1 MTGGRDD
8 VRRETP
14 DLAAFPDPD
23 WEGTVQRLLLSACI
37 SQQEVL
43 AAGVIENLTWGHHFP
58 ATFLLA
64 QPVEIRLGLL
74 RLLADYAEVD
84 PEELRSLL
92 ITLYLQPDAHSG
104 SFDPEGRAAEWLLIA
119 GLGPLLSVI
128 DDWTPYLAMTPAE
141 WQDLQTDEPLE
152 NVLPLIALPV
162 GPVRRSLL
170 DRARAGHWRAPALVE
185 AVRNALLQQGIPP
198 SLLAVIDRVTALI
211 QGPARL
217 RADRYEAFRQQVFE
231 IELADLDAETVERR
245 LLHCLEAAETQ

>member
-1 MTGGRDD
+1 MSFR
-8 VRRETP
+8 VP
-14 DLAAFPDPD
+14 D
-23 WEGTVQRLLLSACI
+23 
-37 SQQEVL
+37 
-43 AAGVIENLTWGHHFP
+43 
-58 ATFLLA
+58 TFLLD

-84 PEELRSLL
+84 PEELRPLL

-104 SFDPEGRAAEWLLIA
+104 SSDPEGRAAEWLLIA

-141 WQDLQTDEPLE
+141 WEDLQTDEPLE

-162 GPVRRSLL
+162 GPVRRALL
-170 DRARAGHWRAPALVE
+170 NRARAGHWRASALVE
-185 AVRNALLQQGIPP
+185 AVRATLLQQGIPP

-211 QGPARL
+211 HGSARL
-217 RADRYEAFRQQVFE
+217 RADRYETFRQQVFE

-245 LLHCLEAAETQ
+245 LLHCLEAVEPQ